1 MVKEDLQNYQD
12 IPRQPMEQPAQM
24 AEAIPAYKR
33 QLERNKRYYD
43 NNKAKVL
50 QQQKEYKD
58 AKPLIEKSR
67 IRLLHFLNNDANY
80 YSKMKPSTKE
90 KYNFKFENG
99 RWV

>member
-1 MVKEDLQNYQD
+1 
-12 IPRQPMEQPAQM
+12 M

-67 IRLLHFLNNDANY
+67 EMKLNISDIERTYYIITEDYDFTMDYDEESLNY
-80 YSKMKPSTKE
+80 IKNNMI
-90 KYNFKFENG
+90 
-99 RWV
+99 